1 MKGEGERKRKGNRRR
16 DVTGERAGDWGVTW
30 VGPPQNRP

>member
-16 DVTGERAGDWGVTW
+16 DVTGERAGDWGVM
-30 VGPPQNRP
+30 